1 MQPSQSGQPYG
12 AAHIVERQMLL
23 HDELDKAIQAR
34 HAVQPNVLFRYITI
48 SRDKGSLGDAIAREL
63 AARLGWSVFDKEI
76 VDYIAQNSHVRQHLV
91 RQLDERAQNLVHEAI
106 QRFLRMAEGGSFGI
120 AEYRESLLKTLA
132 YIATRG
138 SAIIVGRGSNFA
150 LRNESG
156 GLHVRIVASSQV
168 RAQRLCL
175 RWHVPP
181 EEARWRMEEMDLERR
196 NFIRHHFKQNVDD
209 SCAYDLS
216 YNTDR
221 LTPSQVVDSLL
232 GVACAS
238 ASALLES
245 APRVSDARVAGA
257 GVRSA

>member
-1 MQPSQSGQPYG
+1 
-12 AAHIVERQMLL
+12 MLL

-34 HAVQPNVLFRYITI
+34 HATRSDVLYRYITI

-91 RQLDERAQNLVHEAI
+91 QQLDERAQNLVHETI

-120 AEYRESLLKTLA
+120 AEYRESLLKSLA

-138 SAIIVGRGSNFA
+138 YAVIVGRGSNFA

-156 GLHVRIVASSQV
+156 GLHVRIVASPEV

-196 NFIRHHFKQNVDD
+196 NFIRHHFKQSMDD
-209 SCAYDLS
+209 PCAYDLCFS
-216 YNTDR
+216 TDR
-221 LTPSQVVDSLL
+221 LTPMQVADSLL
-232 GVACAS
+232 GVVCVSSSVLA
-238 ASALLES
+238 ES
-245 APRVSDARVAGA
+245 KSRVADARILGAGA
-257 GVRSA
+257 RSA